1 MRANNRT
8 TTTNTTTNNNNNNNN
23 VFNKVLLSVVWV
35 FSCIFTDFPR
45 ICRGEI

>member
-8 TTTNTTTNNNNNNNN
+8 TTTNTTTTTNNNN